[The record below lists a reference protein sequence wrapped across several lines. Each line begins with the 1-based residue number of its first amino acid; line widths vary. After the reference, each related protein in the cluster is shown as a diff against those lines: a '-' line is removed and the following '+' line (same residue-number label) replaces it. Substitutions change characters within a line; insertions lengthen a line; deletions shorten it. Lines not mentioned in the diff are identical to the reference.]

1 MDTLSHAEAAL
12 VAEMRGLID
21 SARQR
26 VVDHVAT
33 ELTQA
38 YWLIGRR
45 ILAEMMRSGE
55 PKDGAALLATLSVQ
69 LARDYG
75 RSFDARNLLRLVQF
89 AEYFPNE
96 SVVAA
101 LRQYLGWGHFK
112 QLVAI
117 DNPFRRD
124 FYAEMCRIERWS
136 ARELER
142 QIEARLFERTA
153 QAAQPERFIQQEI
166 DAAAEQDRT
175 GQVSAMGAL
184 RDPHMLD
191 FLGMEDPHLDNG
203 LEAAI
208 LREMEQF
215 LLRLGA
221 GFTLVARQKRVQ
233 VDQTDHYIDL
243 VLYNRKLRRLVA
255 IDLRLGG
262 LHARYKSRMELYL
275 RWLAKYEQEP
285 GEASPLGIT
294 WCTGKTREHI
304 EVLELDR
311 HGVHRAEYL
320 KVLPPRAEL
329 EAHLHQS
336 VQLARERML
345 QLHGRPVVAH

>member
-1 MDTLSHAEAAL
+1 LDTLSHAEAAL
-12 VAEMRGLID
+12 VAEMRSLID

-26 VVDHVAT
+26 LVDRVTT
-33 ELTQA
+33 ELTQT
-38 YWLIGRR
+38 YWLMGQRL
-45 ILAEMMRSGE
+45 LAEMIHNGE
-55 PKDGAALLATLSVQ
+55 PKDGAALLAILSAQ

-96 SVVAA
+96 SVVTA
-101 LRQYLGWGHFK
+101 LRQHLGWGHFK

-136 ARELER
+136 SRELER

-166 DAAAEQDRT
+166 DATVAQDST
-175 GQVSAMGAL
+175 CLSATGAL
-184 RDPHMLD
+184 RDPYVLD

-208 LREMEQF
+208 LREIEQF

-275 RWLAKYEQEP
+275 RWLAQHEQEP

-304 EVLELDR
+304 EVLELDH

-345 QLHGRPVVAH
+345 QLHGRPAVAH